1 MDCLLEKLQT
11 QRGSGIMGDDR
22 DLKRRL
28 ANFGHNTKPA
38 PHLNSFWTSLKEA
51 FEDKILLVVAVCAV
65 LSIIF
70 GMIYDPKTGWVE
82 GVSIFV
88 VLAVMVL
95 ITSLNDFI
103 KDRQFVKL

>member
-1 MDCLLEKLQT
+1 M
-11 QRGSGIMGDDR
+11 
-22 DLKRRL
+22 
-28 ANFGHNTKPA
+28 
-38 PHLNSFWTSLKEA
+38 
-51 FEDKILLVVAVCAV
+51 LVVAVCAV